1 MERKLWTRL
10 YPIVVAVCQRISHP
24 QVAHTDRW
32 ILLVYF
38 WAVLHDRA
46 TAWACQ
52 RINWPDDLGPAR
64 LPSQPTMSRRLRTPH
79 IQWALALI
87 LEHLRGDPDQ
97 GLLKCIDGKPLP
109 VGGASKDPDAHWGR
123 GTRGAMKGYKLF
135 ALWGPGPVPLAWE
148 VRSADRSES
157 TEADRLIPHLGG
169 CGYLLGDAIYDCNR
183 LYDLA
188 MRHNHQLIAPP
199 KRPGK
204 GLGHCSQS
212 PHRHQVKNLTLKKN
226 GKSFIHR
233 RLYQE
238 STVWRK
244 ELPDDNRS
252 KGGPTRA
259 AFVGDD
265 GRGSGQGLSYRA
277 AQTQVHDRLAG
288 SNLRPRI
295 PLQAASQ

>member
-10 YPIVVAVCQRISHP
+10 YPIIVAVCQRISHP
-24 QVAHTDRW
+24 KVVFTDRW

-38 WAVLHDRA
+38 WAVIHDRP
-46 TAWACQ
+46 TSWACQ

-87 LEHLRGDPDQ
+87 MEQLRGDPAV
-97 GLLKCIDGKPLP
+97 GLLKFIDAKPLP

-123 GTRGAMKGYKLF
+123 GTRTAIKGYKLF

-148 VRSADRSES
+148 VRAADRSES

-169 CGYLLGDAIYDCNR
+169 GGYLLGDSIYDCNR

-204 GLGHCSQS
+204 GLGHCYQS
-212 PHRHQVKNLTLKKN
+212 SHRLRGLDLLASPFGQAVYAARDDIERDFGHLT
-226 GKSFIHR
+226 SFGGGLTGLPSWVR
-233 RLYQE
+233 RLG
-238 STVWRK
+238 R
-244 ELPDDNRS
+244 
-252 KGGPTRA
+252 
-259 AFVGDD
+259 VGMWVEAKLIINGVRDLLK
-265 GRGSGQGLSYRA
+265 QQLTA
-277 AQTQVHDRLAG
+277 
-288 SNLRPRI
+288 
-295 PLQAASQ
+295 

>member
-24 QVAHTDRW
+24 KVVFTDRW

-87 LEHLRGDPDQ
+87 LEHLRGDPDK

-123 GTRGAMKGYKLF
+123 GTRGLMKGYKLF
-135 ALWGPGPVPLAWE
+135 ALWGLGPVPLAWE

-212 PHRHQVKNLTLKKN
+212 PHRLRGLELLASPFGQALYAARDDIERNFGHLS
-226 GKSFIHR
+226 SFGGGLSGLPSWVR
-233 RLYQE
+233 RLGRVGMWVQA
-238 STVWRK
+238 K
-244 ELPDDNRS
+244 LIIN
-252 KGGPTRA
+252 GIRA
-259 AFVGDD
+259 LL
-265 GRGSGQGLSYRA
+265 Q
-277 AQTQVHDRLAG
+277 QRLTA
-288 SNLRPRI
+288 
-295 PLQAASQ
+295 